1 MLYSTRDFY
10 ARLMEAITISR
21 YTNEVCI
28 STHLHRER
36 RDAIPS
42 SGQRQPFCRRS
53 AYMTRSQRERTAVAR
68 FVLNIL
74 PIVVL
79 DGIVRE
85 GACIGAA
92 TILQPW
98 TLRLILN
105 GRRSSPGIHSAST
118 PKLFIFR
125 TKVD

>member
-1 MLYSTRDFY
+1 
-10 ARLMEAITISR
+10 MEAITISR
-21 YTNEVCI
+21 YTNEVCV

-98 TLRLILN
+98 TLRLIIN
-105 GRRSSPGIHSAST
+105 VGAPRQEST
-118 PKLFIFR
+118 PHPPRNFSFSVLKLTDR
-125 TKVD
+125 DNLRVLL